1 MKKIFL
7 IILAS
12 AIALGLSIASR
23 NIFAVPTW
31 TEPTAT
37 PPNNNTATPVDTSAS
52 SQTKLGDLGI
62 GGNFAV
68 TGNSALMG
76 SVGVGTDTPNQ
87 KLSVTGIIQSSSGG
101 IQFPDNTIQTS
112 AAINKINVKVFTGS
126 GTYTPSPGLVY
137 AVIEV
142 VGGGGGGAAGYL
154 EWGSCANPGD
164 FPGCGGASGGYARK
178 TLTAAQ
184 IGSSQPVVVG
194 GGGGGGN
201 SNNFCDCSGG
211 SGGTSSFGPLVSP
224 FLSATGGGGGGGS
237 VDWSWAGGNGSGGDV
252 NISGQYGFPS
262 FWGNPGYYNPPLP
275 GGMGGSSHFGA
286 GGRDIA
292 GNDGSSGKAYG
303 SGGGGGSLYEDWSS
317 GSYTAYNGGNG
328 APGVVIV
335 TEYISKQ

>member
-1 MKKIFL
+1 MPNKKQKTSKGIKIKNFL
-7 IILAS
+7 LLIPTIL
-12 AIALGLSIASR
+12 IVFGLSIALQS
-23 NIFAVPTW
+23 IIAAW

-142 VGGGGGGAAGYL
+142 VGGGGGG
-154 EWGSCANPGD
+154 GSFSDNTCSGHSNY
-164 FPGCGGASGGYARK
+164 CGGGGGGGGYARK

-184 IGSSQPVVVG
+184 IGSSQTVTIGAGGTGGVG
-194 GGGGGGN
+194 NGSCGN
-201 SNNFCDCSGG
+201 NGIN
-211 SGGTSSFGPLVSP
+211 GGTSSFGPSGSP
-224 FLSATGGGGGGGS
+224 FLSASGGTGGYSNGNGGVGSNGNGGDLNIYGSDGFNALIQTSCQSFDGGGSSYFGPGCSAWAGNGINYGGGGCGGYFY
-237 VDWSWAGGNGSGGDV
+237 AHNG
-252 NISGQYGFPS
+252 
-262 FWGNPGYYNPPLP
+262 
-275 GGMGGSSHFGA
+275 GA
-286 GGRDIA
+286 GA
-292 GNDGSSGKAYG
+292 G
-303 SGGGGGSLYEDWSS
+303 
-317 GSYTAYNGGNG
+317 
-328 APGVVIV
+328 GVVIV
-335 TEYISKQ
+335 TEYIKQ